1 MAATSIGRKNVKWAF
16 LLPALVYLM
25 LMAILPLVWTLS
37 LSLTKWHAN
46 IMPRPEWVGLDNYKY
61 FLFENPRFWHALGFT
76 SMYVGI
82 SVTGELILGLILAF
96 LLSHKFKG
104 RNFFR
109 VIYLIPMACPPI
121 AVAFLWRMML
131 HPDIGVINTMLK
143 FIGLSAVKWT
153 TSANMAPFTIIMVDI
168 WEWTPFMFLA
178 LLAAFQSLPIELY
191 QAAAVDGADS
201 WQMFINI
208 TLPLITPVIV
218 TISLIRAIDAFKLF
232 ELVVGITGAG
242 PGSSTESLSF
252 YIYVI
257 GMKWFKLGRGSAA
270 SWLFLI
276 ILLILALVLISRFKK
291 VKTE

>member
-1 MAATSIGRKNVKWAF
+1 MAATSIGRKNIKWAF